1 MTTKTRV
8 AMTFALGIV
17 LGFYSWI
24 GNAELSPSH
33 ETYEVFGS
41 LPAKIAVGACFILV
55 PLLVVR
61 FWVVSAL
68 AGPLIVLT
76 ILGVAGKTVYE
87 DGMASPL
94 NEVTVFE
101 MFYLGFF
108 MVVLV
113 GIRKGIDYLRLRRSE
128 GGGRGRPPVWPDRR
142 V

>member
-1 MTTKTRV
+1 MTTKTRI

-17 LGFYSWI
+17 LGLSAWI

-33 ETYEVFGS
+33 ETYEVFRS
-41 LPAKIAVGACFILV
+41 IPAKIAAGVCFILV
-55 PLLVVR
+55 PLLVAR

-68 AGPLIVLT
+68 AGPLIVLA
-76 ILGVAGKTVYE
+76 ILGTVGKTVYE

-94 NEVTVFE
+94 NYVTVFE

-113 GIRKGIDYLRLRRSE
+113 GIRKGIDYLRLRRAE
-128 GGGRGRPPVWPDRR
+128 GGGRPSVWPDRR

>member
-1 MTTKTRV
+1 MTTKTRI

-17 LGFYSWI
+17 LGLSAWI
-24 GNAELSPSH
+24 GNAELSPSP
-33 ETYEVFGS
+33 ETYEVFRS
-41 LPAKIAVGACFILV
+41 IPAKIAVGVCFILV
-55 PLLVVR
+55 PLLVAR

-68 AGPLIVLT
+68 AAPLIVLA
-76 ILGVAGKTVYE
+76 ILGAAGKTVYE

-94 NEVTVFE
+94 NYVTVFE

-128 GGGRGRPPVWPDRR
+128 GGRGRPPAWPGRR